1 MKIYKGLSLYINGL
15 KHVKYSL
22 LIPLVIIVL
31 IMIVR
36 IKQLLFADAPFTLSV
51 WDYVSGL
58 TGGGTANTPMLIFV
72 VIPLFTFMIARY
84 IDGEE
89 VPVRMIKN
97 VTRKRLWN
105 KHVLFI
111 VNLSLVISF
120 IIVCVGYLLSGIMIG
135 HFSNEW
141 TNKSGAFY
149 YLLKDKENFE
159 IYARNLTTLRV
170 MLILFLVKFVSLV
183 TLGTLI
189 ALLKTIIHNN
199 VLIYLMII
207 MYSLVEGYYPNF
219 SFIITKMV
227 LTGENWKNISGIFEN
242 QFYLLLFFIFFY
254 FVGKVIYRKK
264 DFSI

>member
-1 MKIYKGLSLYINGL
+1 MKIYKVLSLYINSL

-22 LIPLVIIVL
+22 LIPLFVIVL

-36 IKQLLFADAPFTLSV
+36 IKQLLSVDAPFILSV

-58 TGGGTANTPMLIFV
+58 TGGGTANAPMLVYV
-72 VIPLFTFMIARY
+72 VIPLFTFMIVRY

-89 VPVRMIKN
+89 VPVRVIKH
-97 VTRKRLWN
+97 VTRKRLWD

-111 VNLSLVISF
+111 VYLSLVISF
-120 IIVCVGYLLSGIMIG
+120 IVVCVGYLLSGIMIED
-135 HFSNEW
+135 FSNEW

-149 YLLKDKENFE
+149 YFLKDKENFE
-159 IYARNLTTLRV
+159 IYAQNLTTLRV
-170 MLILFLVKFVSLV
+170 MLILFLVKFFSLV

-189 ALLKTIIHNN
+189 ALLKAIIHNN
-199 VLIYLMII
+199 VLIYMMII
-207 MYSLVEGYYPNF
+207 MYSLVEGYFPNF
-219 SFIITKMV
+219 SFIITRMAV
-227 LTGENWKNISGIFEN
+227 TGENWKNISSIFEN
-242 QFYLLLFFIFFY
+242 QFYLLLSFVFFY